1 MLKEVI
7 SWLDYSF
14 FDEVAVV
21 MFAAAFIAII
31 WGAWRLRPESAEKFS
46 NIPLKDHIV
55 DPRKGPN
62 A

>member
-1 MLKEVI
+1 MLKDVV

-21 MFAAAFIAII
+21 MFAATFLAIL
-31 WGAWRLRPESAEKFS
+31 WGVWRLRPDTAEQFG
-46 NIPLKDHIV
+46 NIPIQDSVV
-55 DPRKGPN
+55 DPRKGPH

>member
-14 FDEVAVV
+14 FGEVAVV
-21 MFAAAFIAII
+21 MFAAAFFAII

-46 NIPLKDHIV
+46 SIPLQDQIV

>member
-1 MLKEVI
+1 MLKEVYL
-7 SWLDYSF
+7 WLDYSF

-46 NIPLKDHIV
+46 NIH
-55 DPRKGPN
+55 
-62 A
+62 